1 MLKQQ
6 DVEAEED
13 RLRSVA
19 NSLPSEERKAF
30 YREASRAVKDPDTY
44 AALNWFFL
52 TGLHHFYLGRWGKG
66 LLDLGL
72 FLVGVVIMFTHSF
85 LLGLGLILAIV
96 VIEFWALFRSQ
107 VIVQDWNNQIY
118 HQLLKRYRHPPD

>member
-85 LLGLGLILAIV
+85 LLGLGLILVIV

-107 VIVQDWNNQIY
+107 VIVQDWNNKIY
-118 HQLLKRYRHPPD
+118 RQLLKRYRHPPD